1 MQAFFGRHNPP
12 DGFYSQERYS
22 KEQLTAESATHFD
35 HYTHCERILRS
46 NPTPGV
52 VARSVLCDEAVYLPA
67 FPLSIS
73 TSTSGRESILSR
85 NGYRPPP
92 W

>member
-35 HYTHCERILRS
+35 HYTRIDKVRRLASALRAS
-46 NPTPGV
+46 QSHWVHET
-52 VARSVLCDEAVYLPA
+52 AS
-67 FPLSIS
+67 FP
-73 TSTSGRESILSR
+73 
-85 NGYRPPP
+85 
-92 W
+92 

>member
-35 HYTHCERILRS
+35 HYTRNDRVEGTASKPGTDREAGGGLHCQSEMRNSGSSGLIASCILRS
-46 NPTPGV
+46 
-52 VARSVLCDEAVYLPA
+52 ARN
-67 FPLSIS
+67 
-73 TSTSGRESILSR
+73 ES
-85 NGYRPPP
+85 
-92 W
+92 